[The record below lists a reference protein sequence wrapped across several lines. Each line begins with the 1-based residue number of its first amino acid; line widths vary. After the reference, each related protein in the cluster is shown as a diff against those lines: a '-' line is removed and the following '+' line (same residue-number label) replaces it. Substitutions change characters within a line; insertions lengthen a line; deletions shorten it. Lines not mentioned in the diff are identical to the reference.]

1 MNRGRMT
8 SRVRIQFVALVML
21 VGMGALGLRLWWI
34 QVAHGAEWTSQLRGS
49 SQATVRIPSVRG
61 EIKDRNGVTL
71 VQNRASY
78 EVDFYLPE
86 MVKGYRERFG
96 SPPLSEYRAIIN
108 GMPKDQKEP
117 DIIKIV
123 NDGIVPRLN
132 DLDLARDY
140 NAAKL
145 QRHYRNDTEVPFSY
159 IKDID
164 FPTMAKFSE
173 HDVGLPGVDIAI
185 KPVRSYV
192 YGALAAHILGYV
204 GMPDDINKEE
214 ASKFTFYQ
222 QDVEGKSNIEKTM
235 DEYLRGKPGVR
246 YLRKNAK
253 GTIEGVLRED
263 PPQQGA
269 NVFLT
274 IDTRIQ
280 AIAEEALRAVGRA
293 GAVVVDPNNGN
304 VLAMAT
310 VPSFDPNTFIPSIKA
325 KDWKALQKDEG
336 DPLVNRAISALPPG
350 STFKLITAL
359 SGLRG
364 TKNLAGAKYS
374 CGGGVSYGDHF
385 FQCWVAEKHYT
396 HGTLGLP
403 DAIKVS
409 CDSFFYQY
417 GNAASIQS
425 IDQIGKMLGIGEES
439 GLQLTGEQTG
449 NMPGPEWMQIH
460 HPQERWSQAQTANV
474 SIGQGYTLVS
484 PLQLAMAYATIANGG
499 VCYYPRLVDKI
510 LKQDGSP
517 VLDERGNP
525 AAAPPRV
532 RSDLRQEIS
541 PDKIELVRKGLWKV
555 VNEDGGT
562 GGRARLKDWMV
573 AGKTGTAQATDR
585 GHKDTVAWFACFAP
599 FDHPKYVVAV
609 MVQGGE
615 HGGSVAGPIATRIIE
630 RTLALDEGKFNMQVA
645 WLAPAHK
652 ANPFQMIKDVNY
664 AGGNVP
670 SGDEENADESQNAT
684 AEMASSDAS
693 PDVEPEADTQG
704 KVRRRASAPVARA
717 LPAAPA
723 APRNFFQR
731 LFGVHSPPQLFSTA
745 LWSTPATG
753 TCAGAPAAQPP
764 ARTHTMNPRLE
775 KLRQDSAA
783 WLMTGQ
789 PLHFYDRQSKKDFG
803 AFLSKDRQQAHTQ
816 RGKTRIPR
824 GLARERPAGGI

>member
-1 MNRGRMT
+1 
-8 SRVRIQFVALVML
+8 
-21 VGMGALGLRLWWI
+21 
-34 QVAHGAEWTSQLRGS
+34 
-49 SQATVRIPSVRG
+49 
-61 EIKDRNGVTL
+61 
-71 VQNRASY
+71 
-78 EVDFYLPE
+78 

-140 NAAKL
+140 NAGKL
-145 QRHYRNDTEVPFSY
+145 QKHYRNDTEVPFSY

-204 GMPDDINKEE
+204 GIPNDIDKEE
-214 ASKFTFYQ
+214 ANKFTFYQ
-222 QDVEGKSNIEKTM
+222 QDVEGKSNIEKSM

-274 IDTRIQ
+274 IDARIQ
-280 AIAEEALRAVGRA
+280 AIAEEALRAVSRA

-304 VLAMAT
+304 ILAMAS

-336 DPLVNRAISALPPG
+336 DPLVARAISCLPPG

-359 SGLRG
+359 AGLRG

-385 FQCWVAEKHYT
+385 FRCWVAAKHYT
-396 HGTLGLP
+396 HGTIGLA
-403 DAIKVS
+403 DALKVS
-409 CDSFFYQY
+409 CDSYFYQY

-425 IDQIGKMLGIGEES
+425 IDAVGKMLGIGEES

-484 PLQLAMAYATIANGG
+484 PLQLAMAYAAIANGG
-499 VCYYPRLVDKI
+499 VCYYPRLVDRV

-517 VLDERGNP
+517 VLDEHGNVAVP
-525 AAAPPRV
+525 QTPRV
-532 RSDLRQEIS
+532 RSDLRKEIS

-562 GGRARLKDWMV
+562 GGRARLKDWVV
-573 AGKTGTAQATDR
+573 AGKTGTAQATER
-585 GHKDTVAWFACFAP
+585 GQEENVAWFACFAP
-599 FDHPKYVVAV
+599 YDHPKYVVAV
-609 MVQGGE
+609 MVQGASG
-615 HGGSVAGPIATRIIE
+615 HGGEVAGPIADRILE
-630 RTLALDEGKFNMQVA
+630 RSLAMDEGKFDMQVA
-645 WLAPAHK
+645 WLAPAHHPNPLQLIK
-652 ANPFQMIKDVNY
+652 AVTYHDK
-664 AGGNVP
+664 GGNLG
-670 SGDEENADESQNAT
+670 SEDEEDAPASENAT
-684 AEMASSDAS
+684 AQMASSDAS
-693 PDVEPEADTQG
+693 PDVEPEADAQG

-717 LPAAPA
+717 MPAAPA
-723 APRNFFQR
+723 PPRNFFQR
-731 LFGVHSPPQLFSTA
+731 LFGMHSQP
-745 LWSTPATG
+745 
-753 TCAGAPAAQPP
+753 APAPP
-764 ARTHTMNPRLE
+764 PPSRR
-775 KLRQDSAA
+775 
-783 WLMTGQ
+783 
-789 PLHFYDRQSKKDFG
+789 
-803 AFLSKDRQQAHTQ
+803 
-816 RGKTRIPR
+816 RGTTR
-824 GLARERPAGGI
+824 

>member
-1 MNRGRMT
+1 
-8 SRVRIQFVALVML
+8 
-21 VGMGALGLRLWWI
+21 
-34 QVAHGAEWTSQLRGS
+34 
-49 SQATVRIPSVRG
+49 
-61 EIKDRNGVTL
+61 
-71 VQNRASY
+71 
-78 EVDFYLPE
+78 
-86 MVKGYRERFG
+86 
-96 SPPLSEYRAIIN
+96 
-108 GMPKDQKEP
+108 MPKDQKEP

-132 DLDLARDY
+132 ELDLARDY
-140 NAAKL
+140 NAGRL
-145 QRHYRNDTEVPFSY
+145 QKHYRNDTEVPFSY

-192 YGALAAHILGYV
+192 YGALAAHILGCV
-204 GMPDDINKEE
+204 GMPDDIDKEE
-214 ASKFTFYQ
+214 ARKFTFYQ

-274 IDTRIQ
+274 LDTRIQ
-280 AIAEEALRAVGRA
+280 SIAEEALRAVSRA

-304 VLAMAT
+304 ILAMAS

-325 KDWKALQKDEG
+325 KDWKALRKDEG
-336 DPLVNRAISALPPG
+336 DPLVNRTISCLPPG
-350 STFKLITAL
+350 STFKLITSLA
-359 SGLRG
+359 GLRG

-385 FQCWVAEKHYT
+385 FRCWVAEKHYT
-396 HGTLGLP
+396 HGTIGLV

-425 IDQIGKMLGIGEES
+425 IDHIGKMLGIGEES

-499 VCYYPRLVDKI
+499 VCYYPRLVDRV

-517 VLDERGNP
+517 VLDEHGNVAVP
-525 AAAPPRV
+525 QTPRV

-562 GGRARLKDWMV
+562 GGRAHLQDWVV
-573 AGKTGTAQATDR
+573 AGKTGTAQATER
-585 GHKDTVAWFACFAP
+585 GHEENVAWFACFAP
-599 FDHPKYVVAV
+599 FDRPKYVVVV
-609 MVQGGE
+609 MVQGASG
-615 HGGSVAGPIATRIIE
+615 HGGEVAGPIATRILE
-630 RTLALDEGKFNMQVA
+630 RTLAQDEGKFDMQVA
-645 WLAPAHK
+645 WLTPAHH
-652 ANPFQMIKDVNY
+652 ANPLQLIKAVAYHD
-664 AGGNVP
+664 AGGNLG
-670 SGDEENADESQNAT
+670 SDDEEGADNAQGA
-684 AEMASSDAS
+684 AAQMASSDAS
-693 PDVEPEADTQG
+693 PDVEPEADSQG
-704 KVRRRASAPVARA
+704 SVRRRGSATVSRGVPAVAQ
-717 LPAAPA
+717 PQQ
-723 APRNFFQR
+723 PRNFFQR
-731 LFGVHSPPQLFSTA
+731 LFGMHPQPAPTPPPPPSRRR
-745 LWSTPATG
+745 G
-753 TCAGAPAAQPP
+753 T
-764 ARTHTMNPRLE
+764 
-775 KLRQDSAA
+775 
-783 WLMTGQ
+783 
-789 PLHFYDRQSKKDFG
+789 
-803 AFLSKDRQQAHTQ
+803 
-816 RGKTRIPR
+816 TR
-824 GLARERPAGGI
+824 